1 MRKRFRVLS
10 VVFSRLAL
18 IAGLLVLPTVG
29 HSISPCAT
37 TCPIYNWIPPSSL
50 GGASPSDFVTTP
62 TDDTHTVPMWLG
74 LDNGYYFAMA
84 GKDPTVKASGP
95 TSITTKIVPL
105 RFTAAPSYV
114 FDTESND
121 SCSPQRTPALNMVQ
135 QSPLFRP
142 ISLPGTL
149 KTLGTNQFLSLF
161 QRANFWIPYIE
172 PKGPNVNYQVV
183 FSQIL
188 ANKQE
193 TPKYT
198 ISISSPPS
206 TTLPYSVEG
215 QVQTDPT
222 WCNPVAMISVQDLD
236 TLLQTQVI
244 PGLRNY
250 DVVPAT
256 LPIFILS
263 NVVMYDS
270 NISNCCI
277 LGYHNAYLSTDVG
290 VFSGKLQTYIV
301 ANYNSTTYGN
311 YTGAF
316 PNAPDIVGLSN
327 MMAGWMDNP
336 TNSQSHSAMAG
347 NDQRDH
353 GMPECPRGC
362 LSPGRE
368 RNDADRHHGA
378 RPQRLSRAG
387 FGLQVMV
394 LWRQRHSSE
403 FRLRRKLFPVW
414 QPYEPEFDVPLNLP
428 HRYALGDELLRPRRV
443 RHAAALAA
451 ALAGAGR
458 LP

>member
-1 MRKRFRVLS
+1 
-10 VVFSRLAL
+10 
-18 IAGLLVLPTVG
+18 
-29 HSISPCAT
+29 
-37 TCPIYNWIPPSSL
+37 
-50 GGASPSDFVTTP
+50 
-62 TDDTHTVPMWLG
+62 MWLG

-336 TNSQSHSAMAG
+336 TTLNPTPQWQGTINGTTGCQSVLEVAYPQGVSGTTPIAITALDHNVYHVQDLAFKSWFYGDNGTPPNS
-347 NDQRDH
+347 
-353 GMPECPRGC
+353 
-362 LSPGRE
+362 
-368 RNDADRHHGA
+368 
-378 RPQRLSRAG
+378 G
-387 FGLQVMV
+387 FGGNY
-394 LWRQRHSSE
+394 S
-403 FRLRRKLFPVW
+403 LFG
-414 QPYEPEFDVPLNLP
+414 NLTSP
-428 HRYALGDELLRPRRV
+428 NLTCP
-443 RHAAALAA
+443 
-451 ALAGAGR
+451 
-458 LP
+458 